1 MSHLLARIMLALLM
15 LPLAAVV
22 YGLTIVLLIEVVLG
36 YQNDTLLFAISGLV
50 TSLFIAAYWIALW
63 RRTVR
68 WTRTRIVYTGSAV
81 LAAAVAGAAVGG
93 LGSIADSD
101 FGIFIGWTFANLA
114 WLALTV
120 FAWQETKTERAARI
134 KTGTSRVVTCPR
146 CGYNMTG
153 LGQAACPECGA
164 SFTIDELI
172 DSQPEQAATDFERS
186 AG

>member
-22 YGLTIVLLIEVVLG
+22 YGVTIAILIEFLFPFPRE
-36 YQNDTLLFAISGLV
+36 DAAFAISGLV
-50 TSLFIAAYWIALW
+50 TSTFMAAYWIVLW

-68 WTRTRIVYTGSAV
+68 WTRARIVLTGGAV
-81 LAAAVAGAAVGG
+81 LAAAAGGGAVGG
-93 LGSIADSD
+93 VGSIVDSG
-101 FGIFIGWTFANLA
+101 FGIFIGWIFANLA

-134 KTGTSRVVTCPR
+134 RTGTSRVVTCPR

-164 SFTIDELI
+164 SFTLDELI

>member
-1 MSHLLARIMLALLM
+1 MLALLM

-22 YGLTIVLLIEVVLG
+22 YGVTIAILIEVVFG
-36 YQNDTLLFAISGLV
+36 FRSEDAAFAISGLV
-50 TSLFIAAYWIALW
+50 TSLFIAAYWIVLW

-68 WTRTRIVYTGSAV
+68 WTRARIILTVGAV
-81 LAAAVAGAAVGG
+81 FAAVAGGGVVGG
-93 LGSIADSD
+93 VGSIVDSG
-101 FGIFIGWTFANLA
+101 FGVFIGSTFAILA

-134 KTGTSRVVTCPR
+134 RTGASRVLTCPR

-153 LGQAACPECGA
+153 LGQASCPECGA

-172 DSQPEQAATDFERS
+172 DSQPDQAATDFDRL